1 MSLRHVSVV
10 LAAGLLLPAPA
21 QSASQLHAQI
31 AARIYHT
38 AGVGTDQ
45 RRAALRV
52 ATDTLAAAGVAVT
65 WKECD
70 AGCDDVPGARELV
83 VRLVRTPGATWRAD
97 QLVLG
102 DAYVDAQ
109 HGTGVLAT
117 IYIDRVEQLAET
129 SGIDMATLLGRAIAH
144 ELGHLL
150 LASNTHSSRG
160 LMRAKWSRD
169 DLRRQRFGDWMF
181 TKKDAESMQRRLR

>member
-10 LAAGLLLPAPA
+10 LAAGLLLPVPA
-21 QSASQLHAQI
+21 QSASQSHAQI
-31 AARIYHT
+31 AARIYH
-38 AGVGTDQ
+38 AVGVQADP

-52 ATDTLAAAGVAVT
+52 AADTLAAAGVAVT
-65 WKECD
+65 WQECD
-70 AGCDDVPGARELV
+70 AGCDDMPGTGELI
-83 VRLVRTPGATWRAD
+83 VRLVRTPGATSRAD
-97 QLVLG
+97 RLVLG

-117 IYIDRVEQLAET
+117 IYIDRIEQLAET

-150 LASNTHSSRG
+150 LASNTHSSQG
-160 LMRAKWSRD
+160 LMRAEWSRD
-169 DLRRQRFGDWMF
+169 DLRRERFGDWMF
-181 TKKDAESMQRRLR
+181 AKKDAEAMQRRLR